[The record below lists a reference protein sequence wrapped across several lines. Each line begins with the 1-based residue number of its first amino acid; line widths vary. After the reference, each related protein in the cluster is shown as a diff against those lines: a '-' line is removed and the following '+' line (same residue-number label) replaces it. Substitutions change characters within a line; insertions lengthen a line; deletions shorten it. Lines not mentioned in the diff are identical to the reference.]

1 MANQAKILLIE
12 DDPDQ
17 VYLYTTKFTLEGFEL
32 VSAKNGLEGVDKTI
46 SESPD
51 LILCDIVM
59 DGMDGLAVLEKLK
72 SDKRT
77 EKIPLVLLTNLA
89 DKILE
94 KKSVERGAVGFWDKT
109 EIMPQ
114 ELVDRVRKILK
125 IK

>member
-94 KKSVERGAVGFWDKT
+94 KKSAERGAVGFWDKT